1 MFKAYL
7 VIGQC
12 TDFKIM
18 HLTHP
23 NTNTRSEKPPTDP
36 HAIAPASP
44 LTTRVSGSDRGAP
57 RQSEGESGRRNSRR
71 MNEAG
76 SRLM

>member
-7 VIGQC
+7 VIGPC

-36 HAIAPASP
+36 HAIAPATP
-44 LTTRVSGSDRGAP
+44 HTTRAVRADREGAHG
-57 RQSEGESGRRNSRR
+57 QSEGERGRQ
-71 MNEAG
+71 EK
-76 SRLM
+76 

>member
-7 VIGQC
+7 VIGPC

-57 RQSEGESGRRNSRR
+57 RQSEGERGGRRA
-71 MNEAG
+71 EEGTGAG
-76 SRLM
+76 VH

>member
-23 NTNTRSEKPPTDP
+23 NTNTRSGKPPTDP
-36 HAIAPASP
+36 NAIAPASP
-44 LTTRVSGSDRGAP
+44 HTTRAVGAFRGEAPGQSGGEKGAA
-57 RQSEGESGRRNSRR
+57 GEL
-71 MNEAG
+71 EE
-76 SRLM
+76 